1 MPLIYITGVSGSGKS
16 AVRVELVKRGYKAFD
31 TDEDRIAAFY
41 NNETG
46 GIVDKPKNAQDR
58 SPEWYA
64 HHTWKMSR
72 QGVERLA
79 LQGKDNPVF
88 LCGGAS
94 NDEEVWDLFS
104 RIVALI
110 IDEATLKKELRHA
123 RPTAL
128 ESNPMNTHR
137 YLRSKREQKHIIK
150 G

>member
-64 HHTWKMSR
+64 HHTRS
-72 QGVERLA
+72 EEHTSE
-79 LQGKDNPVF
+79 LQ
-88 LCGGAS
+88 S
-94 NDEEVWDLFS
+94 
-104 RIVALI
+104 
-110 IDEATLKKELRHA
+110 LRHLVC
-123 RPTAL
+123 RLLLEKKKKSTA
-128 ESNPMNTHR
+128 SHKT
-137 YLRSKREQKHIIK
+137 
-150 G
+150 